1 MNKKILSIFLSVVML
16 LSAFSALPVTV
27 ADLED
32 DIGASIELGVGW
44 LATCPW
50 PGPVPPADGGWGG
63 PGEWERTA
71 MTAFALIKLQDR
83 AYELGYESPFDP
95 AYEHSEIIIDGWCYI
110 FSYGVPQAMTLQDH
124 TAGYSGTMDDPDA
137 DGDGWGVYFHSQ
149 LGWHPTYTTGV
160 VLMALEASGTPGRIT
175 AYDFDGD
182 GLPDSF
188 FDVAQDA
195 SDWLSFAQTDS
206 GPGEG
211 GWIYDAAD
219 NSGVQSDNSN
229 GGYAVLGLAAAEGM
243 GCIVPDWVKTELDSY
258 IDYIQNDPGTS
269 DDGVESDPDGGSGYL
284 IPSDWV
290 NVLKTG
296 NLLFQMTFVGD
307 DPSTTR
313 FQYAMDYIIRH
324 WQDMGGSPNDP
335 GWGYSTDPAKYQAM
349 YCLMKG
355 FEYSGIDL
363 IDLDGDDVPE
373 HDWYAEFAQ
382 VIVDQQYG
390 LGYWMDDSW
399 ANDIVDT
406 CWALLTLERVAPPP
420 PVTPWGMKEDVR
432 EILVSHFGLYDKHI
446 EHDIQQA
453 IWHIDKS
460 MNPGLWVDDSHLVWQ
475 HGNKVFD
482 EEKLAVKELLHIVEW
497 KKAPQAAIDT
507 AYEVIWILVESD
519 EKLATI
525 EYDEALPYAGTH
537 KQVDHQLELALEEFA
552 NAADELT
559 TIKKGH
565 PKYDDAINAFNKAW
579 QHAGLAIQHATK

>member
-1 MNKKILSIFLSVVML
+1 MNKKILSMALSLVML

-32 DIGASIELGVGW
+32 DIEASIELGVGW

-50 PGPVPPADGGWGG
+50 PGPDPPADGGWGG

-71 MTAFALIKLQDR
+71 MTALALIKLQDR

-95 AYEHSEIIIDGWCYI
+95 AYEHSEIIIDGWDYI
-110 FSYGVPQAMTLQDH
+110 FSYGVPQAMALQDH
-124 TAGYSGTMDDPDA
+124 TAGYSGTNDDPDT

-175 AYDFDGD
+175 AYDFDGV
-182 GLPDSF
+182 GGPDSF

-206 GPGEG
+206 GSGEG

-219 NSGVQSDNSN
+219 NSGVQPDNSN

-243 GCIVPDWVKTELDSY
+243 GCTVPDWVKTELDSY

-269 DDGVESDPDGGSGYL
+269 DDGGESDPDGGSGYVV
-284 IPSDWV
+284 PWDWV

-324 WQDMGGSPNDP
+324 WQDIGGGIYDP

-390 LGYWMDDSW
+390 LGYWMDASW

-420 PVTPWGMKEDVR
+420 PVITVSIDIKPCSWPNPINKDKNGVTSIAICGTEDFDVMTIDPSTVMLHNETSEVGVPPLRWCYEDVATPYPANPDDP
-432 EILVSHFGLYDKHI
+432 EGHEENGDGYVDLVLKYKTP
-446 EHDIQQA
+446 EY
-453 IWHIDKS
+453 
-460 MNPGLWVDDSHLVWQ
+460 V
-475 HGNKVFD
+475 
-482 EEKLAVKELLHIVEW
+482 EKLNLCV
-497 KKAPQAAIDT
+497 IDDWE
-507 AYEVIWILVESD
+507 YIKLYLKGIL
-519 EKLATI
+519 I
-525 EYDEALPYAGTH
+525 EEEGGTPIEGFDWVRI
-537 KQVDHQLELALEEFA
+537 QSS
-552 NAADELT
+552 
-559 TIKKGH
+559 KG
-565 PKYDDAINAFNKAW
+565 KGKGKNK
-579 QHAGLAIQHATK
+579 